1 MPSLSARLL
10 AMCLAGSGAVVGA
23 VGFSGTRT
31 AEPRPTSI
39 LLMADG
45 PLTAADAPSAPP
57 VALAAGEVIMNSEV
71 VPALEIQG
79 GLSMRPL
86 HTDSIDGRS
95 FGVVEWPADV
105 SLRRHWHP
113 VTERLLM
120 LEGSI
125 ASPADGQVGPGEYW
139 EAPARVAMG
148 PFTSTGSTFLFFGE
162 GPFETYYLKEGEAA
176 PRQGETLT
184 IDPAALPWQ
193 RMGALMGGSQGG
205 EIKMLRP
212 ASGTDRGVYLVRL
225 SGPVTRGLLVLP
237 SDIEGYVLSGS
248 LRLSDPYHGVH
259 ELAPGFYFRIPEGF
273 PLNLSSS

>member
-1 MPSLSARLL
+1 MPSVSTRLL
-10 AMCLAGSGAVVGA
+10 AMCLAGTGTVVGA
-23 VGFSGTRT
+23 FGFSSATPMS
-31 AEPRPTSI
+31 PRETSI
-39 LLMADG
+39 LLLTDAS
-45 PLTAADAPSAPP
+45 LTAAGAPSTPALS
-57 VALAAGEVIMNSEV
+57 LAAGEVIMNSEV
-71 VPALEIQG
+71 VPAVEIQS
-79 GLSMRPL
+79 GLLMRPL

-95 FGVVEWPADV
+95 FSVVEWPADV
-105 SLRRHWHP
+105 SLRRHWHA

-139 EAPARVAMG
+139 EAPPRVAMG
-148 PFTSTGSTFLFFGE
+148 PFTSSGSTFLFFGE

-193 RMGALMGGSQGG
+193 QLGEVMGGNQAG

-212 ASGTDRGVYLVRL
+212 ASDRDRGVYLLRL
-225 SGPVTRGLLVLP
+225 SGAVTRGRLILRSNV
-237 SDIEGYVLSGS
+237 EGYVLSGS

-259 ELAPGFYFRIPEGF
+259 VLSPGFYFRIPEGF
-273 PLNLSSS
+273 PFNLSSN